1 MGGKGG
7 RGGAGA
13 RRVRRVKGDAG
24 DGGCPAPSSAPPA
37 RDAEPAGGTVRR
49 PFAGGCVSWRR
60 RGSFARRGW
69 SGVCCGGGWAHPR
82 RCGEVFPQGT
92 CQAGSRGGGGGRCA
106 ASAAPAVGASVPNRL
121 PTGGCF
127 SGRRWRRERKGEAE
141 PDDRLLCSP
150 GSGTPLAPPKGLSGS
165 LACEVSAALT
175 VAVLKSYVI

>member
-82 RCGEVFPQGT
+82 RCGEVFPKGPARRGA
-92 CQAGSRGGGGGRCA
+92 AGGEAAGARPARRQLSGPPCRTGCRPGVASAGAAGGGRERGKPNPTIGSFARRGRALRSPRRRALA
-106 ASAAPAVGASVPNRL
+106 AHL
-121 PTGGCF
+121 PV
-127 SGRRWRRERKGEAE
+127 K
-141 PDDRLLCSP
+141 
-150 GSGTPLAPPKGLSGS
+150 
-165 LACEVSAALT
+165 
-175 VAVLKSYVI
+175 